1 MSGNLILVLVLF
13 VWVLILTL
21 FLGWIYNYFRHLTK
35 GVDKENLLKVLE
47 NVLKAQGEVAGSLK
61 EVLRRI
67 KEAEAEGKMHI
78 QKVGIERF
86 NPFKEMGGD
95 HSFSV
100 ALLDGSDTGFIV
112 TGLHTRERTR
122 VYLKIVQRG
131 KSVAELSSEEKK
143 ALASAQKS

>member
-1 MSGNLILVLVLF
+1 M
-13 VWVLILTL
+13 
-21 FLGWIYNYFRHLTK
+21 
-35 GVDKENLLKVLE
+35 KVLE